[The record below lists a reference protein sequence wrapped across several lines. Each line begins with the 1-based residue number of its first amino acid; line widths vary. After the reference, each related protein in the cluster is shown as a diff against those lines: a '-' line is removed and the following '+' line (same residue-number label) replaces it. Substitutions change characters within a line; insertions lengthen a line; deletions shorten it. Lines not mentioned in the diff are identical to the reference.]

1 MSFTQAYWTRN
12 FKVWYQSVAV
22 SGGLLSTAHLLGYME
37 SFAGGDWHALKSV
50 GAALALSFLATLF
63 PALGGLIGRGVGDN
77 PNSPELK
84 GATKNGG

>member
-1 MSFTQAYWTRN
+1 
-12 FKVWYQSVAV
+12 
-22 SGGLLSTAHLLGYME
+22 ME

-50 GAALALSFLATLF
+50 GVALALSFLATLF